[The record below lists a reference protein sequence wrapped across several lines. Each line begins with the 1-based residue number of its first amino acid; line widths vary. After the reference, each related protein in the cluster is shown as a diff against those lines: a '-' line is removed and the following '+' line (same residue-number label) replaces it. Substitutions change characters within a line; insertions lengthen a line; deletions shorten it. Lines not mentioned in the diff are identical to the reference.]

1 MYPVLLDLG
10 FYQLRSYG
18 VFVAV
23 AILTGIWFS
32 TREVRRKGFGP
43 SVVTDSVWPIVGA
56 GLVGARLYYIA
67 FNQPAYYLAHPFEI
81 LAVWHGGLSVHGAL
95 LGGLLAVVWYIRRR
109 GLPFWRFADIVAPG
123 LILGQTVGQ
132 IACLLNGDTYGK
144 PTTLPWAITFTD
156 PQAMAPRGIPL
167 HPIQIYELLAY
178 LADFLIVWQVS
189 RHAKQ
194 DGVVFLTYGVA
205 YGVSRFVMEFFRG
218 DPPVVA
224 GIIVP
229 QALSVLLVAA
239 SLGAWWLHRAGALN
253 RSLPHGR

>member
-18 VFVAV
+18 VFVAI

-32 TREVRRKGFGP
+32 TREARRKGLDP
-43 SVVTDSVWPIVGA
+43 SVVTDAAWPIVLV

-67 FNQPAYYLAHPFEI
+67 FSEPAYYLAHPFEI
-81 LAVWHGGLSVHGAL
+81 LAVWHGGLSVHGGL
-95 LGGLLAVVWYIRRR
+95 IGGFLAGMWHIRRR

-132 IACLLNGDTYGK
+132 IACLLNGDTYGRL
-144 PTTLPWAITFTD
+144 TTLPWAITFTD
-156 PQAMAPRGIPL
+156 PHAMAPRGVPL
-167 HPIQIYELLAY
+167 HPIQIYELFAY
-178 LADFLIVWQVS
+178 LAVFLVVWQVS

-194 DGVVFLTYGVA
+194 DGAVILTYAVA
-205 YGVSRFVMEFFRG
+205 YGIVRFAMEFFRG
-218 DPPVVA
+218 DPPILA

-229 QALSVLLVAA
+229 QAWSALLIAVA
-239 SLGAWWLHRAGALN
+239 LGVWWYR
-253 RSLPHGR
+253 RPGRPARVRPATS